1 MEFILICIR
10 YRLYKQRKTLSTYN
24 LEEKKR
30 TNTYDIKI
38 LKWLFGY
45 IKPNRIYFIFALICM
60 VITAG
65 LEVAIPYLTKTA
77 VDNYIYPS
85 WAKTEKPYKEIDTLH
100 SSYAEGIIKLND
112 NEVLV
117 DMSLLNSIDK
127 TNFEKSGVLS
137 ETKYIVFDTKK
148 IDGKKRN
155 TLEKIFSSNP
165 DIFNNQGSV
174 HYAKFSDI
182 GKLPRDEI
190 KLLRSDSLR
199 KLKEIVVI
207 IFLFLFGIF
216 IFTTTFTYLLFY
228 SGHRIMHRI
237 RMDAFTHILKLPQ
250 NFFDKNPVGRLSTRV
265 TNDVNAINEMYTSVG
280 VQFIKDLLVIF
291 GIVIIM
297 FTLDKMLALIILGL
311 TAFLGLV
318 AYMFRMRLKTVFRN
332 IRITIGK
339 LNAFVQESIQGII
352 LIKLY
357 GKESQNFNRFKDI
370 NRENYNAN
378 MSQLWAYVIF
388 RPFIEY
394 ISILGSGLILWYGGL
409 NVIQYTLSLG
419 SLIAFLYYVRMIFK
433 PIQELS
439 ERYNIFQSAAA
450 ASENLYDIIKTE
462 TEPTGG
468 KVIIPD
474 NPTLELKNVWFSYN
488 DRDWVLKNVSFKIKP
503 GETVA
508 LVGLTGSGKSTIV
521 NLILKFYEVH
531 RGEILYNGEN
541 INNIDNH
548 SLRENITAVFQDLFL
563 FGKDISEERPD
574 AEKIKSEF
582 GLSHLINR
590 IDHLS
595 SGENQIISLAKALSK
610 NSKLLILD
618 EATSHVDAKIEK
630 NIQDFIRHSQNRT
643 RLIIAHRLSNVK
655 GADKILVIHKGEIN
669 ESGNHYELLE
679 KKGIYFTLHNFQK
692 EIQKVSSTH
701 SN

>member
-1 MEFILICIR
+1 
-10 YRLYKQRKTLSTYN
+10 LSTYN

-30 TNTYDIKI
+30 TTTYDLKI
-38 LKWLFGY
+38 LRWLFGY
-45 IKPNRIYFIFALICM
+45 IKPNRMFFLLALICM

-65 LEVAIPYLTKTA
+65 FEVSIPYLTKTA

-85 WAKTEKPYKEIDTLH
+85 WAKTEKPYSDINKLH
-100 SSYAEGIIKLND
+100 SSYSEGIVKLND

-117 DMSLLNSIDK
+117 DMSLLKSIDK
-127 TNFEKSGVLS
+127 TNFQKSGVLS
-137 ETKYIVFDTKK
+137 ETKYIVFDTNKLEKEKK
-148 IDGKKRN
+148 IS
-155 TLEKIFSSNP
+155 LEKIFKSNP
-165 DIFNNQGSV
+165 SIFTNQGSI
-174 HYAKFSDI
+174 HFAKFSDI
-182 GKLPRDEI
+182 GKLSNSDI
-190 KLLRSDSLR
+190 KLLRSDSIE
-199 KLKEIVVI
+199 KLKRIVI
-207 IFLFLFGIF
+207 FIFLLLLGVF

-228 SGHRIMHRI
+228 SGHKIMHRI
-237 RMDAFTHILKLPQ
+237 RIDAFTHILKLPQ

-265 TNDVNAINEMYTSVG
+265 TNDVNAINEMYTSVA
-280 VQFIKDLLVIF
+280 VQFIKDLLVIV

-297 FTLDKMLALIILGL
+297 FSLDKKLTFIILGL
-311 TAFLGLV
+311 TVFLGLV

-378 MSQLWAYVIF
+378 MSQLWVYVMF

-394 ISILGSGLILWYGGL
+394 MSILGSGLILWYGGL
-409 NVIQYTLSLG
+409 NVIQYSLSLG

-450 ASENLYDIIKTE
+450 ASENLFDIINAE

-468 KVIIPD
+468 KIINPES
-474 NPTLELKNVWFSYN
+474 PTLEFKNVWFSYN
-488 DRDWVLKNVSFKIKP
+488 DRDWVIKDVSFKIKP

-521 NLILKFYEVH
+521 NLILKFYEAQ
-531 RGEILYNGEN
+531 RGEILFNGEN
-541 INNIDNH
+541 INNINNQ

-574 AEKIKSEF
+574 AEEIKSEF
-582 GLSHLINR
+582 GLSHLITR

-618 EATSHVDAKIEK
+618 EATSHIDAEIEM
-630 NIQDFIRHSQNRT
+630 NIQDSIRHSQNKT
-643 RLIIAHRLSNVK
+643 RLIIAHRLSNVR

-679 KKGIYFTLHNFQK
+679 KKGIYFMLHNLQK

-701 SN
+701 NN